1 MQSNV
6 NNTIS
11 ILDKLTFKYY
21 DYLNTLSIAK
31 EVMSGKEGNN
41 GGILII
47 GMIVII
53 VGLVGFIMTK
63 NK

>member
-1 MQSNV
+1 MQQNV
-6 NNTIS
+6 NNTINA
-11 ILDKLTFKYY
+11 LDKLTFKYY

-53 VGLVGFIMTK
+53 VGLIGFIITK

>member
-1 MQSNV
+1 MQQNV
-6 NNTIS
+6 NNTINA
-11 ILDKLTFKYY
+11 LDKLTFKYY

-31 EVMSGKEGNN
+31 EVMSGKEGNS

>member
-1 MQSNV
+1 MQQNV
-6 NNTIS
+6 NNTINV
-11 ILDKLTFKYY
+11 LDKLTFKYY

-53 VGLVGFIMTK
+53 VGLIGFIITK

>member
-1 MQSNV
+1 MQQNV
-6 NNTIS
+6 NNTINV
-11 ILDKLTFKYY
+11 LDKLTFKYY

-47 GMIVII
+47 GMIVVI
-53 VGLVGFIMTK
+53 VGLVGFIITK

>member
-1 MQSNV
+1 MQQNV
-6 NNTIS
+6 NNTINV
-11 ILDKLTFKYY
+11 LDKLTFKYY

-31 EVMSGKEGNN
+31 EVMSGKEGNS

-53 VGLVGFIMTK
+53 VGLIGFIITK